1 MNEHTQ
7 KLLNKSLDVLEAAE
21 ILLSS
26 GKTREYL
33 ENNLHMR

>member
-1 MNEHTQ
+1 MNEHTR

-33 ENNLHMR
+33 ENNPHMR